1 MYPFIIGAYA
11 TRCDFSQGPCDWT
24 QSTEDDFNWL
34 RRRGKHLLQFVLERD
49 TTHGSSLPLTN
60 VSLKVFLYISGATA
74 SWNTGPPSDHTTQN
88 GYYMYIE
95 TSWPRK
101 YGDKAWMVS
110 RNFQAIPPGS
120 APCKLRFF
128 YHMYGDS
135 AETLS
140 VYIRNYQ
147 NGTAQIKVWSQV
159 GSQGAV
165 WNRAVVQL
173 SSNKNFQV

>member
-1 MYPFIIGAYA
+1 MPQ
-11 TRCDFSQGPCDWT
+11 C
-24 QSTEDDFNWL
+24 
-34 RRRGKHLLQFVLERD
+34 VLY
-49 TTHGSSLPLTN
+49 TA
-60 VSLKVFLYISGATA
+60 GATA

-110 RNFQAIPPGS
+110 RNFQATPPGS

-135 AETLS
+135 AEKLT
-140 VYIRNYQ
+140 VYLRYFQ
-147 NGTAQIKVWSQV
+147 NGTAQKTVWSKL
-159 GSQGAV
+159 GSQGAI

-173 SSNKNFQV
+173 TSSKNFQV